1 MVKTII
7 QRPGFCFWF
16 LLTSA
21 VGKEAASIYWASQTA
36 LCPVE
41 STAPSQRCE
50 DQREHSGKD
59 FEPHIKSN
67 K

>member
-21 VGKEAASIYWASQTA
+21 VGKEAASTGPHRLLSVQWRA
-36 LCPVE
+36 LHHHGDVRIK
-41 STAPSQRCE
+41 AVR
-50 DQREHSGKD
+50 SGKD